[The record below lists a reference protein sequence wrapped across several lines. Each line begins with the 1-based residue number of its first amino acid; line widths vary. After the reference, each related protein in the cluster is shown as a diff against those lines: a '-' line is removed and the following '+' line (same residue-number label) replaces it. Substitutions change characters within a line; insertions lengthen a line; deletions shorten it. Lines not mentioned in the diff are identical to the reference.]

1 MNAILIPVSIG
12 ELFDKYSILQ
22 IKSEKIIDNNKLILI
37 NQELN
42 YLKNIINNLNI
53 DLKMILII
61 KDINEK
67 LWVIEDQIREK
78 EYKKEFDN
86 EFILLARL
94 VYKTNDKRSQ
104 IKNEINILFNSN
116 IIDIKSYSNY

>member
-1 MNAILIPVSIG
+1 MNEILIPVSIG

-22 IKSEKIIDNNKLILI
+22 IKSEKITDTNKLILI
-37 NQELN
+37 NKELN
-42 YLKNIINNLNI
+42 YLKTIINKFDLSFLQNI
-53 DLKMILII
+53 KQ
-61 KDINEK
+61 INEK
-67 LWVIEDQIREK
+67 LWIIEDEIREK
-78 EYKKEFDN
+78 EAKNVFDD

-104 IKNEINILFNSN
+104 IKNEINSFFNSD

>member
-53 DLKMILII
+53 DLKMIPII
-61 KDINEK
+61 KEINEK
-67 LWVIEDQIREK
+67 LWIIEDQIREK
-78 EYKKEFDN
+78 EMKQEFDN

>member
-1 MNAILIPVSIG
+1 MNKILIPVSIG

-22 IKSEKIIDNNKLILI
+22 IKSEKITDTNKLILI
-37 NQELN
+37 NKELN
-42 YLKNIINNLNI
+42 YLKTIINKFDLSFLQNI
-53 DLKMILII
+53 KQ
-61 KDINEK
+61 INEK
-67 LWVIEDQIREK
+67 LWIIEDEIREK
-78 EYKKEFDN
+78 EAKNVFDD

-104 IKNEINILFNSN
+104 IKNEINSFFNSD

>member
-1 MNAILIPVSIG
+1 MNKILIPVSIG

-22 IKSEKIIDNNKLILI
+22 IKSEKITDTNKLILI
-37 NQELN
+37 NKELN
-42 YLKNIINNLNI
+42 YLKTIINKFDLSFLQNI
-53 DLKMILII
+53 KQ
-61 KDINEK
+61 INEK
-67 LWVIEDQIREK
+67 LWIIEDEIREK
-78 EYKKEFDN
+78 EAKNVFDD

-104 IKNEINILFNSN
+104 LKNKINTLFNSN

>member
-22 IKSEKIIDNNKLILI
+22 IKSEKIKDSNKLILI
-37 NQELN
+37 NKELN
-42 YLKNIINNLNI
+42 YLKNIIYNLKI
-53 DLKMILII
+53 DLKMITTI
-61 KDINEK
+61 KEINST
-67 LWVIEDQIREK
+67 LWFIEDEIREK
-78 EYKKEFDN
+78 EFKKEFDN

-94 VYKTNDKRSQ
+94 VYQTNDKRSQ
-104 IKNEINILFNSN
+104 IKNEINILFNSD

>member
-1 MNAILIPVSIG
+1 MNANLIPVSIG

-53 DLKMILII
+53 DLKMIPII
-61 KDINEK
+61 KEINEK
-67 LWVIEDQIREK
+67 LWIIEDQIREK
-78 EYKKEFDN
+78 EMKQEFDN